1 METHTTRSRKKP
13 MMATIGRWGRP
24 VLLLVIGA
32 LFLTGPGG
40 CPKRPEVVTPA
51 PVAVAP
57 PPPAP
62 APPAP
67 VVKAAPPQFTDVFFT
82 TNKTVLRPEDKA
94 NLDGVIKWLKAN
106 PDAKIAL
113 EGYADE
119 RGTVPRNQALSDGR
133 ANVVRDYLVA
143 GGISPQ
149 RITAKGHGA
158 VRQFAPGNN
167 EAAWALNRRTHLVV
181 TP

>member
-24 VLLLVIGA
+24 VLLLVLGA
-32 LFLTGPGG
+32 SLLAGFGG
-40 CPKRPEVVTPA
+40 CPKKPEVATPA

-57 PPPAP
+57 PPPPP

-67 VVKAAPPQFTDVFFT
+67 VVKAAPPKFTDVFFT
-82 TNKTVLRPEDKA
+82 TDKTVLRPEDKA

-113 EGYADE
+113 NGFADE
-119 RGTVPRNQALSDGR
+119 RGTPARNQALSDGR
-133 ANVVRDYLVA
+133 AKAVRDYLVA

-149 RITAKGHGA
+149 RISAKGFGE

-167 EAAWALNRRTHLVV
+167 EAAWALNRRTQLVV

>member
-13 MMATIGRWGRP
+13 MIAAIGRWGRP
-24 VLLLVIGA
+24 VLLLVLGA

-57 PPPAP
+57 PPPPP

-67 VVKAAPPQFTDVFFT
+67 VVKAAPPKFTDVFFT
-82 TNKTVLRPEDKA
+82 TDKTYLRPEDKA
-94 NLDGVIKWLKAN
+94 NLDGVVRWLKAN
-106 PDAKIAL
+106 PEAKISL
-113 EGYADE
+113 DGFADE
-119 RGTVPRNQALSDGR
+119 RGSVPHNVALSERR
-133 ANVVRDYLVA
+133 AKAVQEYLVA
-143 GGISPQ
+143 GGINPQ
-149 RITAKGHGA
+149 RISTKGHGP
-158 VRQFAPGNN
+158 VRQFAPGSN
-167 EAAWALNRRTHLVV
+167 EAAWSLNRRTQINV

>member
-1 METHTTRSRKKP
+1 MVTHTTKSRKKP
-13 MMATIGRWGRP
+13 MMAAIGRWGRP
-24 VLLLVIGA
+24 VLLLVLGA
-32 LFLTGPGG
+32 LLLTGPGG
-40 CPKRPEVVTPA
+40 CPKRPEVATPA

-57 PPPAP
+57 PPPPP

-82 TNKTVLRPEDKA
+82 TDKTVLRPEDKA
-94 NLDGVIKWLKAN
+94 NLDGVIKYLKAN

-113 EGYADE
+113 NGFADE
-119 RGTVPRNQALSDGR
+119 RGTVARNQALSDGR
-133 ANVVRDYLVA
+133 AKAVQDYLVA

-149 RITAKGHGA
+149 RISAKGQGA

-167 EAAWALNRRTHLVV
+167 EAAWALNRRTQLVV

>member
-13 MMATIGRWGRP
+13 MMAAIGRWGRP
-24 VLLLVIGA
+24 VLLLVLGA
-32 LFLTGPGG
+32 LLLTGPGG
-40 CPKRPEVVTPA
+40 CPKKPEVVTPA

-57 PPPAP
+57 PPPPP

-82 TNKTVLRPEDKA
+82 TDKTVLRPEDKA
-94 NLDGVIKWLKAN
+94 NLDGVIRWLKAN
-106 PDAKIAL
+106 PEAKISL

-119 RGTVPRNQALSDGR
+119 RGTVPRNTALSEGR
-133 ANVVRDYLVA
+133 AKAVQDYLVA
-143 GGISPQ
+143 GGIAPQ
-149 RITAKGHGA
+149 RISAKGYGA